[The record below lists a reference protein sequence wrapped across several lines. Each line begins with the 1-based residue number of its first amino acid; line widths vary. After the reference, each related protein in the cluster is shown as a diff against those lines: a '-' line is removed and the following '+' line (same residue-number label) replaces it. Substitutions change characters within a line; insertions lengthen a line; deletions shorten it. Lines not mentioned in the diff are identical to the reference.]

1 VPNDLASVCHR
12 GLASPTYFLNSRL
25 DIYAVVTSAYMS
37 FRVYF
42 STCGAPGHRSGTARW
57 YADVERFHLESNNIC
72 LHANQL
78 ETQMAHRSFAIYFR
92 RATYLINPNSGR
104 RAILLVLCFAPVVA
118 QAQGSPFDSGLNAL
132 QTLFTGTIAKVAS
145 LIAIVI
151 GGYGFAHGEPGAK
164 KALAGVA
171 AGTGI
176 AVLSVNVLSWLWG
189 V

>member
-1 VPNDLASVCHR
+1 VLLEVQMLRRFRTHLTCHVRRIVPHK
-12 GLASPTYFLNSRL
+12 SPRP
-25 DIYAVVTSAYMS
+25 AVVVLIL
-37 FRVYF
+37 FF
-42 STCGAPGHRSGTARW
+42 SIPTA
-57 YADVERFHLESNNIC
+57 AL
-72 LHANQL
+72 
-78 ETQMAHRSFAIYFR
+78 
-92 RATYLINPNSGR
+92 
-104 RAILLVLCFAPVVA
+104 
-118 QAQGSPFDSGLNAL
+118 AQGSPFDTGFNAL

-176 AVLSVNVLSWLWG
+176 AVLAVNVLSWLWG

>member
-1 VPNDLASVCHR
+1 
-12 GLASPTYFLNSRL
+12 
-25 DIYAVVTSAYMS
+25 M
-37 FRVYF
+37 
-42 STCGAPGHRSGTARW
+42 
-57 YADVERFHLESNNIC
+57 
-72 LHANQL
+72 
-78 ETQMAHRSFAIYFR
+78 
-92 RATYLINPNSGR
+92 PNSVSQKISLISQSKMSSRSVRSSLLAG
-104 RAILLVLCFAPVVA
+104 AFLLVVSVA
-118 QAQGSPFDSGLNAL
+118 AFAQGSPFDTGFNAL

-176 AVLSVNVLSWLWG
+176 AVLAVNVLSWLWG